1 MMEAR
6 GTGEEGSGAAGAQVF
21 GVVLGA
27 QDIRHVFGQ
36 TLKEL
41 GGRDRRVIV
50 LDCQTAVPTMAVT
63 FGRAFP
69 DRFIDLAVA
78 EQNAVSFAA
87 GLARMGLT
95 PILPLFACFVVR
107 RGLDQLATQVAYPA
121 LNVKVCGLYAGLT
134 SPNTGATHQMLQDV
148 AIMRSLPNMTVV
160 EPADAIEV
168 SQALPAVVEHPG
180 PIYFRMV
187 RGDIGG
193 PCPRV
198 SPEGYL
204 FRLGRATLL
213 REGKDVTLIG
223 SGLMVSRCV
232 EAAEILAGEGISA
245 DVINVSTI
253 KPLNDA
259 LILERARRTRAVV
272 TAENHTILG
281 GLGGAVAEVLGESCP
296 VPIRRVGVRD
306 QFGESAPLKDL
317 LPHYGLSAEAVVQA
331 AREALGAKG

>member
-41 GGRDRRVIV
+41 GGRDWRVIV

-281 GLGGAVAEVLGESCP
+281 GLGGAVAEALGESCP